1 MAERIKTLDELGIEQ
16 FAATRSPALFG
27 PEASAKLIEC
37 ACADLASIPLEV
49 YKASTR
55 ATWSG
60 DYRDLLPKIKVG
72 ALVLW
77 GEYDTKIAPRALSE
91 ELARG
96 IPACSEVVEI
106 PKAGH
111 IPQMENPTAFNALV
125 ADFLA

>member
-1 MAERIKTLDELGIEQ
+1 M
-16 FAATRSPALFG
+16 
-27 PEASAKLIEC
+27 
-37 ACADLASIPLEV
+37 

-60 DYRDLLPKIKVG
+60 DYRDLLPKIEAG

-91 ELARG
+91 ELAHG
-96 IPACSEVVEI
+96 IPASGGVVEI

-111 IPQMENPTAFNALV
+111 IPQMENAVAFNALV
-125 ADFLA
+125 ADFLG